1 METLKILNYI
11 RNKKELQELYLSQM
25 SDEYIR
31 NEINEILR
39 ETRMSIPAGMRM
51 NAKNITTREAI
62 IFIEQ
67 NGTPDGYTLSDELK
81 TKLKEYREF
90 LENKK
95 RTLKIEKSDGATTS

>member
-25 SDEYIR
+25 AELYIR
-31 NEINEILR
+31 NEINQILR

-51 NAKNITTREAI
+51 NFKNITTREAI

-67 NGTPDGYTLSDELK
+67 NGTPDGYTLSDELNI
-81 TKLKEYREF
+81 KLKEYQE
-90 LENKK
+90 LLVNKK
-95 RTLKIEKSDGATTS
+95 ISSKKEKI

>member
-25 SDEYIR
+25 AELYIR
-31 NEINEILR
+31 NEINQILR

-51 NAKNITTREAI
+51 NFKNITTREAI

-67 NGTPDGYTLSDELK
+67 NGTPDDYTLSDELNI
-81 TKLKEYREF
+81 KLKEYRE
-90 LENKK
+90 LLVNKK
-95 RTLKIEKSDGATTS
+95 ISSKKERI

>member
-25 SDEYIR
+25 AELYIR
-31 NEINEILR
+31 NEINQILR

-51 NAKNITTREAI
+51 NFKNITTREAI

-67 NGTPDGYTLSDELK
+67 NGTPDGYTLSDELNI
-81 TKLKEYREF
+81 KLKEYRE
-90 LENKK
+90 LLVNKK
-95 RTLKIEKSDGATTS
+95 ISSKKERI